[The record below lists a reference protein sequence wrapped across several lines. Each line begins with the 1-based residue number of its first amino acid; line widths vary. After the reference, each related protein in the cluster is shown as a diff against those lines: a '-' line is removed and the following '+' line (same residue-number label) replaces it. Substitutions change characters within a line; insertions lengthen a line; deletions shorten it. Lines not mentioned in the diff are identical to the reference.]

1 MLKNKKVMKIVLL
14 LLLMSLVLTNCS
26 SIFKPTRTFTPYDL
40 VGAWRNRHNRLELF
54 VITKDG
60 VVTFYNAD
68 GSSSS
73 VPISN
78 WSRIKYVEDTCH
90 EFVLYSIP
98 IVGNVRFVFMS
109 DTECEV
115 FYGNNGGTSYYEKL

>member
-1 MLKNKKVMKIVLL
+1 MIKNKSIMKIVLL
-14 LLLMSLVLTNCS
+14 LIISLVLTSCS
-26 SIFKPTRTFTPYDL
+26 SMFEPNRTFTPYDL
-40 VGAWRNRHNRLELF
+40 VGAWRNRYDRLELF

-60 VVTFYNAD
+60 IITFYNAD

-78 WSRIKYVEDTCH
+78 WNRIKYVEDTWH

-98 IVGNVRFVFMS
+98 ILGNVRFVFMS
-109 DTECEV
+109 DSECEV
-115 FYGNNGGTSYYEKL
+115 FYGNNGVTSYYEKL